1 MEKSVTG
8 ASQNK
13 MGTMPVNK
21 LLLSMAIPMMISMIV
36 QAFYNIV
43 DSIYVSMLS
52 ENALT
57 AVSMAFPVQNMMIAL
72 GAGIG
77 VGTNA
82 ILSRSLGEKNQRAA
96 DETAMQGILLS
107 LVSFVAFLVF
117 GIFGTE
123 AFMRSQTSITE
134 IYEGGTSYIR
144 ICSIVSIGIVSQFIF
159 ERLLQATGRTI
170 YTMFTQLVGAVIN
183 IILDPIL
190 IFGMF
195 GLPQFGVAGAAY
207 ATVAGQCTAGLLA
220 LIINVKRNTDINFKL
235 SNLKPDFRVIGRI
248 LAIGIPSILMYS
260 IGSVMTYA
268 MNKILI
274 AFTSTAVAVFGV
286 YFKLQSFVF
295 MPIFGLNNAMVPIL
309 AFNYGAR
316 EEKRIHKTIRLSV
329 IYAVSIMLVGLA
341 IFQILPDKLLLMF
354 SASND
359 MLVIGVPAL
368 RIVCLSYI
376 FAGFSIIISSVCQA
390 FGFGVYSLIISI
402 VRQLMVLVPSAYILS
417 KIGGLGTVWWAFP
430 IAEVVAVLLSVFFLK
445 RSLKKINIHHVDTA
459 E

>member
-1 MEKSVTG
+1 
-8 ASQNK
+8 
-13 MGTMPVNK
+13 
-21 LLLSMAIPMMISMIV
+21 
-36 QAFYNIV
+36 
-43 DSIYVSMLS
+43 
-52 ENALT
+52 
-57 AVSMAFPVQNMMIAL
+57 
-72 GAGIG
+72 
-77 VGTNA
+77 
-82 ILSRSLGEKNQRAA
+82 
-96 DETAMQGILLS
+96 
-107 LVSFVAFLVF
+107 
-117 GIFGTE
+117 
-123 AFMRSQTSITE
+123 
-134 IYEGGTSYIR
+134 
-144 ICSIVSIGIVSQFIF
+144 
-159 ERLLQATGRTI
+159 
-170 YTMFTQLVGAVIN
+170 
-183 IILDPIL
+183 
-190 IFGMF
+190 
-195 GLPQFGVAGAAY
+195 
-207 ATVAGQCTAGLLA
+207 
-220 LIINVKRNTDINFKL
+220 
-235 SNLKPDFRVIGRI
+235 
-248 LAIGIPSILMYS
+248 MYS